1 MTGIAAWLGRLV
13 RIPSV
18 NPLQAGPS
26 SGVPGEA
33 ALAAELAECFRSL
46 GADRVEL
53 EPLVDDRPN
62 MYAVIRGHTDRVVA
76 LDVHTDT
83 VTVENMTDP
92 PFDGRVE
99 GGAVWGRGALDTKA
113 SLAVALALVEGWQR
127 DGLRPQPTL
136 VVVGSIGEEAGG
148 MPGAAALPAATSGT
162 PAGSVPGR
170 SGRGWTSTSW
180 SSPSRRSC
188 ARWSATRVGWR

>member
-1 MTGIAAWLGRLV
+1 MTDFATWLSRLV

-18 NPLQAGPS
+18 NPLQAGPT

-33 ALAAELAECFRSL
+33 ALATELAACFRSL

-53 EPLVDDRPN
+53 EPLVDGRPN
-62 MYAVIRGHTDRVVA
+62 VYAVVRGRTDRVVA

-99 GGAVWGRGALDTKA
+99 QTAIPNLLRRLNELGIGFRDLNTRQS
-113 SLAVALALVEGWQR
+113 SLEDIFVDLVSDRKGP
-127 DGLRPQPTL
+127 RP
-136 VVVGSIGEEAGG
+136 
-148 MPGAAALPAATSGT
+148 
-162 PAGSVPGR
+162 
-170 SGRGWTSTSW
+170 
-180 SSPSRRSC
+180 
-188 ARWSATRVGWR
+188 